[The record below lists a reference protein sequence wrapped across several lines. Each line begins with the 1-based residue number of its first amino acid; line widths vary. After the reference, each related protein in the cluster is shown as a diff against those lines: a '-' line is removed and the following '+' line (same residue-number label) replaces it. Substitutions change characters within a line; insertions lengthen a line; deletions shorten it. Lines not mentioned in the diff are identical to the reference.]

1 MNMELVE
8 RIGFEEL
15 VDEAQFPVVYVV
27 VNRLEEGDRV
37 LRVFA
42 DSQDALDYAF
52 FEADINELDEYV
64 IIEQELIPAGVIEW

>member
-1 MNMELVE
+1 MNMALAE
-8 RIGFEEL
+8 RIEFEEL

-27 VNRLEEGDRV
+27 VNRLEEGDCV

-42 DSQDALDYAF
+42 DSQDALDYAC

-64 IIEQELIPAGVIEW
+64 IIEQELIPAGVI